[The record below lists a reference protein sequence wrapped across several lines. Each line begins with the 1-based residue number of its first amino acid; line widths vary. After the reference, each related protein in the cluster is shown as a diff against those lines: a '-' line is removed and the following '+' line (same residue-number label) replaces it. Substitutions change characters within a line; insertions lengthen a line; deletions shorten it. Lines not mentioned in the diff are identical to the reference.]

1 MRAPH
6 QVEAPRPKVPAKT
19 VQPEHSGTRGL
30 RRVAHGFVQR
40 AARGLA
46 QQQLSDEQVHD
57 ARKNLQKSRAALRLL
72 RETLGERTYRRENT
86 MLRDAARA
94 LNRARDARVLAEALQ
109 GLRANGSGLNG
120 DAASTELEQL
130 LRTEQ
135 MEVQRELRKNG
146 ALDAQR
152 GALQQ
157 LVRRSTRWRV
167 GKGGWSDLGP
177 AFRRIYRSGRQAM
190 PAQGARADDAALH
203 EWRKRTKYLRY
214 ALQMLEPMRPG
225 LLSPLVK
232 DARRLTECL
241 GEHHDL
247 SMLALK
253 ARDFAQSNGTSV
265 AALLDAIEQHQA
277 RLAAR
282 ALRCGDRLY
291 QARSKGL
298 TERLGRYWHSWR
310 QSTTRH

>member
-1 MRAPH
+1 M
-6 QVEAPRPKVPAKT
+6 PAKT
-19 VQPEHSGTRGL
+19 VQPEYSGTRGL
-30 RRVAHGFVQR
+30 RRVAHGFVQK

-46 QQQLSDEQVHD
+46 QQTLSDEQVHD

-72 RETLGERTYRRENT
+72 RITLGERTYRRENT

-109 GLRANGSGLNG
+109 GMRANGAGLQR
-120 DAASTELEQL
+120 DAASTELEHL

-135 MEVQRELRKNG
+135 TEVQRELRANG
-146 ALDAQR
+146 ALDEQC

-190 PAQGARADDAALH
+190 PAPGAHPDDAALH

-214 ALQMLEPMRPG
+214 ALQMLEPMRPT

-232 DARRLTECL
+232 EARRLTDCL

-247 SMLALK
+247 SLLALK
-253 ARDFAQSNGTSV
+253 AQDFSQSSAVNVT
-265 AALLDAIEQHQA
+265 ALIDAIKQHQA
-277 RLAAR
+277 RLVAR
-282 ALRCGDRLY
+282 SLRSGARLY
-291 QARSKGL
+291 RARPKEL

>member
-1 MRAPH
+1 M
-6 QVEAPRPKVPAKT
+6 PAKT

-46 QQQLSDEQVHD
+46 QEQLSDEQVHD

-72 RETLGERTYRRENT
+72 RETLGERVYRRENT

-94 LNRARDARVLAEALQ
+94 LNRARDTRVLSQALQ
-109 GLRANGSGLNG
+109 GLRANGSGLQR
-120 DAASTELEQL
+120 DTASSELGHL
-130 LRTEQ
+130 LRSEQ
-135 MEVQRELRKNG
+135 AEVQREMRENG
-146 ALDAQR
+146 ALDQQR

-167 GKGGWSDLGP
+167 GKGGWADLGP
-177 AFRRIYRSGRQAM
+177 AFRRIYRTGRQAI
-190 PAQGARADDAALH
+190 PALGTRPDDAALH

-214 ALQMLEPMRPG
+214 ALQMLEPMRPS
-225 LLSPLVK
+225 LLSPMVK
-232 DARRLTECL
+232 EAHRLTECL
-241 GEHHDL
+241 GYHHDL
-247 SMLALK
+247 SLLALK
-253 ARDFAQSNGTSV
+253 ARDFSQSSGISV
-265 AALLDAIEQHQA
+265 TALLDAIAQHQA
-277 RLAAR
+277 RLVAR
-282 ALRCGDRLY
+282 SLRCGTRLY
-291 QARSKGL
+291 RARPKTL

>member
-1 MRAPH
+1 M
-6 QVEAPRPKVPAKT
+6 PAKT

-40 AARGLA
+40 AARRLA
-46 QQQLSDEQVHD
+46 QDRLSDQQVHD

-72 RETLGERTYRRENT
+72 RETLGERTFHRENT
-86 MLRDAARA
+86 MLRDAART

-109 GLRANGSGLNG
+109 RLRANGSGLQNDTG
-120 DAASTELEQL
+120 SSELEHL

-135 MEVQRELRKNG
+135 TEVQRELRDNG
-146 ALDAQR
+146 ALEQQH

-157 LVRRSTRWRV
+157 LARRATRWRV

-190 PAQGARADDAALH
+190 PAEGTRPQDAALH

-214 ALQMLEPMRPG
+214 ALQMLEPMRPS
-225 LLSPLVK
+225 LLAPMVK
-232 DARRLTECL
+232 EAHRLTECL
-241 GEHHDL
+241 GQHHDL
-247 SMLALK
+247 SLLALK
-253 ARDFAQSNGTSV
+253 GRDFAQSSGVSMAV
-265 AALLDAIEQHQA
+265 LLDAIEQHQA
-277 RLAAR
+277 RLVSR
-282 ALRCGDRLY
+282 ALRCGARLY
-291 QARSKGL
+291 QMKPKAL

>member
-1 MRAPH
+1 
-6 QVEAPRPKVPAKT
+6 VPAKT
-19 VQPEHSGTRGL
+19 LQPEHSGTRGL

-40 AARGLA
+40 AARRLA
-46 QQQLSDEQVHD
+46 QPELSDEQVHD

-72 RETLGERTYRRENT
+72 RETLGERIYRRENT
-86 MLRDAARA
+86 MLRDAARS
-94 LNRARDARVLAEALQ
+94 LNRARDARVLAEALNALRSNGA
-109 GLRANGSGLNG
+109 GLQH
-120 DAASTELEQL
+120 DTASLELEHL

-135 MEVQRELRKNG
+135 TEVQREMRENG
-146 ALDAQR
+146 ALDEPR

-157 LVRRSTRWRV
+157 LARRSTRWRV

-190 PAQGARADDAALH
+190 PRSGVRPDDAALH

-214 ALQMLEPMRPG
+214 ALQMLEPMRPS

-232 DARRLTECL
+232 EARRLTECL

-247 SMLALK
+247 SLLVLK
-253 ARDFAQSNGTSV
+253 ARDFSQGSGVSIG
-265 AALLDAIEQHQA
+265 ALLAAIEQRQA
-277 RLAAR
+277 RLVTR
-282 ALRCGDRLY
+282 ALSCGTRLY
-291 QARSKGL
+291 RMKPKEL